1 VCRREE
7 KKVVANKIV
16 GLVGL
21 NFFFLGILSELKFK
35 CNKVC

>member
-1 VCRREE
+1 VCRCEE
-7 KKVVANKIV
+7 KKVVANRIV

-35 CNKVC
+35 CNRVC